1 MKRCMTSLL
10 VAGAISLAACSS
22 PTIHRESSPIAG
34 LRDPSV
40 HFLVDNTRTLPTA
53 GSFDWGFVIFRV
65 ADIPELNLAD
75 VDKRIH
81 DALLSALTKKGFVK
95 TDTGPDFLV
104 SYALASGAGIDE
116 ATLNGAY
123 HGAVQPPPS
132 ASGNAQQQL
141 QYRRGTLI
149 VDIAETKTKHLLW
162 RGAIMAD
169 VDLSVSEDQKRLRT
183 EGAIEELLKHYPK
196 P

>member
-1 MKRCMTSLL
+1 MC
-10 VAGAISLAACSS
+10 
-22 PTIHRESSPIAG
+22 
-34 LRDPSV
+34 
-40 HFLVDNTRTLPTA
+40 F
-53 GSFDWGFVIFRV
+53 
-65 ADIPELNLAD
+65 ELY
-75 VDKRIH
+75 
-81 DALLSALTKKGFVK
+81 
-95 TDTGPDFLV
+95 TGTT
-104 SYALASGAGIDE
+104 E

-132 ASGNAQQQL
+132 ASGNPQQQL